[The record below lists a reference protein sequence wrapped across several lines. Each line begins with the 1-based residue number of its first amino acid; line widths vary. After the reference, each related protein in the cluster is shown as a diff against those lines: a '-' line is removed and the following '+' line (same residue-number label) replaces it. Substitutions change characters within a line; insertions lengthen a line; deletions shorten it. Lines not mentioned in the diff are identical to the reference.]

1 MLRDTPIM
9 QEVAINFN
17 LAQEV
22 IGYLYR
28 SASFPSSEFSS
39 VKYEFTIITKSLAP
53 SNEFMTSPIL
63 VSFIE

>member
-1 MLRDTPIM
+1 MLQDISIR

-17 LAQEV
+17 LAQDIV
-22 IGYLYR
+22 NYLYR